1 MENSPDPVK
10 KGVFWAAIG
19 IEAMNKCDNEWKF
32 TEQDKDTVDSIM
44 EKIETKLTEERIP
57 IIDRIRFQ
65 ECKRDLENEESIA
78 DFTERA
84 EKLVDY
90 CHFGEK
96 REHLL
101 LLLQI
106 LVGMRDLEFQ
116 KELVSKKNLD
126 WKLAK

>member
-1 MENSPDPVK
+1 LENSPDPVK